1 MKTILLPA
9 GEKISIGRKSTC
21 NLVINNCLISGV
33 HCVLTVF
40 HTCTSHSSTQ
50 TSISDTSSNGTWIS
64 TQTQD
69 SQASFKF
76 ISSQELTNKAEKL
89 LKGTPRDIYPGDVI
103 MLLAPQHKESGEYRF
118 QLTSA
123 DSSGNYSLVQL
134 NNPEKTSNMKRSPFK
149 LNVDSSQSVKKMKI
163 TENYDDVLD
172 ITLSPASASEREETE
187 MCPTCMDMFPVTT
200 LPIHCPAC
208 PQRHEACGVSGD
220 DHCFTSKNTI
230 PKASPI
236 ISAYDRCTIDG
247 VKELTSQ
254 TEDFGSSLITSPVSV
269 EQYSPSMLELEQC
282 AFCLEDFPVC
292 EMIAH
297 YSVCQSKTSQPKV
310 ESDNEIAVTL
320 LVRV

>member
-1 MKTILLPA
+1 MEKTVLLPA

-21 NLVINNCLISGV
+21 NLVINSPLISGI

-40 HTCTSHSSTQ
+40 RTSNSSTQ

-134 NNPEKTSNMKRSPFK
+134 EKTSDMKKRSPPETTGEG
-149 LNVDSSQSVKKMKI
+149 SQPVKKIKI
-163 TENYDDVLD
+163 
-172 ITLSPASASEREETE
+172 A
-187 MCPTCMDMFPVTT
+187 
-200 LPIHCPAC
+200 
-208 PQRHEACGVSGD
+208 EAD
-220 DHCFTSKNTI
+220 ATFI
-230 PKASPI
+230 PKAMLIPFNEI
-236 ISAYDRCTIDG
+236 KDTNP
-247 VKELTSQ
+247 Q
-254 TEDFGSSLITSPVSV
+254 TEDPEIAGSPNLFK
-269 EQYSPSMLELEQC
+269 LEQC
-282 AFCLEDFPVC
+282 VFCLENYPVC
-292 EMIAH
+292 EMVAH
-297 YSVCQSKTSQPKV
+297 DSVCPSKTSQPKV
-310 ESDNEIAVTL
+310 CRTINYSYRKWINTIKIYSYCVCM
-320 LVRV
+320 